1 MKQISLETF
10 QFKALLI
17 STLLF
22 TSTVNSRSLINLN
35 KSLKKVPLSGRVSGY
50 KLLLI
55 GLIGRPLGPPPPG
68 CKASL
73 KSLLASISKTKRKK
87 IF

>member
-1 MKQISLETF
+1 MIKQISFETF

-22 TSTVNSRSLINLN
+22 TSTVNSLSLINLN
-35 KSLKKVPLSGRVSGY
+35 ESLKKVPLSGGASGY

-55 GLIGRPLGPPPPG
+55 GLIGRPLTPPSPPPG

-73 KSLLASISKTKRKK
+73 KSWRFS
-87 IF
+87 